1 MFTTF
6 IFSTAK
12 AAAGVVAAEAIFC
25 QVPSAC
31 ATYGAEDDHKLHNP
45 GADAAA
51 GAHPS
56 LSIPY
61 SHPPE
66 SPGFSGGHSSS
77 DATAVERNIII
88 IIIVEKSAMT
98 PGSHCHTYRV
108 E

>member
-51 GAHPS
+51 AAHPS

-88 IIIVEKSAMT
+88 IVEKSAMT
-98 PGSHCHTYRV
+98 PGSHCHTYT